1 MIATLPAYT
10 LADAYADQCH
20 TWTLAELIADPSL
33 LYRVPDRQLE
43 YLYRDSIHA
52 VTLPPDDEQPQ
63 VREQV
68 RERLQQLRIDIAK
81 TIARRRQ
88 MDADDRAKTA
98 TRHQDEPQPDTAPET
113 PPTDAELALRLLRGL
128 VQLANGGRPDDDQD
142 GGRPARLPVR
152 PIQPTPPA
160 GRNLPHAPKDLGF

>member
-1 MIATLPAYT
+1 MIATLPVYT
-10 LADAYADQCH
+10 LQDALADQCH
-20 TWTLAELIADPSL
+20 TWTLTELIADPSL

-52 VTLPPDDEQPQ
+52 VTLPPDDDAPA

-68 RERLQQLRIDIAK
+68 RERLQQLRLDIAK

-88 MDADDRAKTA
+88 LDAEDRAQAA
-98 TRHQDEPQPDTAPET
+98 TRPQDTPAPDAAPET

-128 VQLANGGRPDDDQD
+128 VQLASGSRPDDDQD
-142 GGRPARLPVR
+142 GGRTVRVPVR

-160 GRNLPHAPKDLGF
+160 GRQNPIDLGF